1 MANIWSELQKPIF
14 ALAPMEDVTDS
25 VFRRVIVNC
34 GRPSIMFT
42 EFTNCEGLQSVGQ
55 ARVIHRLYYTPIE
68 KPLIAQIWG
77 ITPENY
83 YQSAKL
89 VVSLGFDGLDLN
101 FGCPVKNVIK
111 LGACS
116 ALINN
121 RPLAKEIIQAT
132 LEGLNGQIPLS
143 IKTRIGFNRIQTE
156 DWIGFLLSTAKPA
169 CLTVHGRTVKEQSK
183 YPVHWEEI
191 AKCVSLRDQLSP
203 KTLILGNGD
212 IKTYPEALEKIA
224 TFKLDGVMIG
234 RAVFS
239 NPWFFNPKVDPTKK
253 TKLERL
259 NLLKFHL
266 ELFAE
271 TWGQQ
276 KDYHI
281 LKRFFKIYLQGFEQ
295 AAHLRQ
301 LFMETKNYAE
311 AQQLVEQTL
320 REWKLI
326 ANV

>member
-1 MANIWSELQKPIF
+1 
-14 ALAPMEDVTDS
+14 
-25 VFRRVIVNC
+25 
-34 GRPSIMFT
+34 MFT

-55 ARVIHRLYYTPIE
+55 AKVIHRLYYTPIE

-83 YQSAKL
+83 YNSAKL
-89 VVSLGFDGLDLN
+89 VVELGFDGLDLN

-121 RPLAKEIIQAT
+121 RALAKEIIQAT

-143 IKTRIGFNRIQTE
+143 IKTRIGFNQIQTE

-203 KTLILGNGD
+203 ETLILGNGD
-212 IKTYPEALEKIA
+212 IKTYSEGLAKIKQ
-224 TFKLDGVMIG
+224 FNLDGVMIG
-234 RAVFS
+234 RGVFS
-239 NPWFFNPKVDPTKK
+239 NPWFFDPSVDPTKK
-253 TKLERL
+253 TKTERL
-259 NLLKFHL
+259 NLLKLHL
-266 ELFAE
+266 ELFME
-271 TWGQQ
+271 IWGQQ
-276 KDYHI
+276 KDYQI

-295 AAHLRQ
+295 AASLRQ
-301 LFMETKNYAE
+301 LFMKTKNYTE

-320 REWKLI
+320 GKWKSV
-326 ANV
+326 NDS

>member
-1 MANIWSELQKPIF
+1 MTNIWTRLQKPIF

-25 VFRRVIVNC
+25 VFRRVIVHC
-34 GRPSIMFT
+34 GRPSVMFT

-55 ARVIHRLYYTPIE
+55 AKVIHRLYYTPIE
-68 KPLIAQIWG
+68 RPLIAQIWG

-83 YQSAKL
+83 YNSAKL
-89 VVSLGFDGLDLN
+89 VVELGFDGLDLN

-121 RPLAKEIIQAT
+121 RALAKEIIQAT

-143 IKTRIGFNRIQTE
+143 IKTRIGFNQIQTE

-203 KTLILGNGD
+203 ETLILGNGD
-212 IKTYPEALEKIA
+212 IKTYSEGLAKIKQ
-224 TFKLDGVMIG
+224 FNLDGVMIG
-234 RAVFS
+234 RGVFS
-239 NPWFFNPKVDPTKK
+239 NPWFFDPSVDPTKK
-253 TKLERL
+253 TKTERL
-259 NLLKFHL
+259 NLLKLHL
-266 ELFAE
+266 ELFME

-276 KDYHI
+276 KDYQI

-295 AAHLRQ
+295 VASLRQ
-301 LFMETKNYAE
+301 LFMETKNYTE

-320 REWKLI
+320 GKWKSV
-326 ANV
+326 NDS